1 MKKRAVSMLLTAV
14 MAVTGMAA
22 ISNRST
28 CRRRRGKGY

>member
-22 ISNRST
+22 T